1 MHLNLK
7 FERIATFVFIFHHI
21 ALGLLN
27 NLLTKHYLKAAEYI
41 ITEGYA
47 RKFFNIGKFLVCF
60 VPKGEPSFAVTAH
73 SKNVR
78 FSNQK

>member
-1 MHLNLK
+1 MHPNLK
-7 FERIATFVFIFHHI
+7 FERIATFVFIFHI
-21 ALGLLN
+21 ALGVFN
-27 NLLTKHYLKAAEYI
+27 NLLTMHYLKAAEYI

>member
-1 MHLNLK
+1 MHPNLK
-7 FERIATFVFIFHHI
+7 FERIATFVFIFHI
-21 ALGLLN
+21 ALGVFN